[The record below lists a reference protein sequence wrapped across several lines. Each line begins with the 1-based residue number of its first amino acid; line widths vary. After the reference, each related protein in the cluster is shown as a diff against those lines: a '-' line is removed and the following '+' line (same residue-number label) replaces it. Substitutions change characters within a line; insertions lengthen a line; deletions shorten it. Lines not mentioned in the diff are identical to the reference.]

1 MNRYA
6 AIIMMSVSIL
16 CSCGGA
22 AISEVDGGDTLT
34 CESSLLTLV
43 DMDGYVLAD
52 VASPWGNGDRRLLA
66 RYVLVGRDYDGDLP
80 EGTIVRVPVESSV
93 VYSGVYGG
101 VIDELGAI
109 DAVSGVA
116 DGHYFTTGTI
126 VERIASGRIVDV
138 GNSASVSIERILDL
152 EPDAILLSPY
162 QNEDLGAVG
171 KSGIPVVQC
180 VDYMERTPLGR
191 AEWVKFIGR
200 LYGCGAEADSLY
212 ENVRREYELL
222 RYKVAVLDSAPTV
235 LTEQPMPGGTW
246 DVPAGDSYMARLL
259 MDAGANYPWSG
270 SPGAGSLKLDVAA
283 VLDRA
288 QHADYWLIRSYGP
301 LSAKGLKASNPMSEQ
316 FDAYHKGG
324 IYVCDTTES
333 PLFDEFP
340 FHPERLL
347 REYIMIFHPGM
358 IGGEESLRYYKRI

>member
-6 AIIMMSVSIL
+6 AIIMICASTL

-22 AISEVDGGDTLT
+22 AMSEVDGGDTLT
-34 CESSLLTLV
+34 SESRLLTLV
-43 DMDGYVLAD
+43 DMDGYVVAD
-52 VASPWGNGDRRLLA
+52 VASPWADGDGSKLA
-66 RYVLVGRDYDGDLP
+66 RYILADKDYDGALP
-80 EGTIVRVPVESSV
+80 DGIVVRVPIESSV

-101 VIDELGAI
+101 VIDELGAV

-116 DGHYFTTGTI
+116 EGQYFTTPSI
-126 VERIASGRIVDV
+126 VSRLASGRISDI
-138 GNSASVSIERILDL
+138 GNRASVSIERILDL
-152 EPDAILLSPY
+152 DPDAILLSPY
-162 QNEDLGAVG
+162 QNEDMGAVG

-191 AEWVKFIGR
+191 AEWVKLIGR
-200 LYGCGAEADSLY
+200 LYGRESQADSLF
-212 ENVRREYELL
+212 ECVRSEYEQL
-222 RYKVAVLDSAPTV
+222 RDMVAVLDSAPMV

-246 DVPAGDSYMARLL
+246 DVPAGDSYMARML

-270 SPGAGSLKLDVAA
+270 SAGAGSLKLDVAA

-288 QHADYWLIRSYGP
+288 QHADYWLIRNYGP
-301 LSAKGLKASNPMSEQ
+301 LSTQEMKASNPMSAQ
-316 FDAYHKGG
+316 FDAYHRGG
-324 IYVCDTTES
+324 VYVCDTSQS

-347 REYIMIFHPGM
+347 KEYIMIFHPGM
-358 IGGEESLRYYKRI
+358 MGSGEPLRYYKRI